1 MNNNN
6 TILISYRTLRQLIG
20 VLGILL
26 PFLCWGINIFV
37 NHFDLLHNSLL
48 VSHLE
53 AEYQAGA
60 NLKSSISH
68 FYYTAAAPLF
78 IGILISVAIFLFT
91 YNGYTPN
98 PQNDRWVWLNDK
110 RISTFAACCL
120 LGIVVF
126 PTDSYAHLK
135 DNLFIFETTG
145 LVGKIHLSFA
155 ALFFISMAVM
165 SIVNFRRLPNKRLL
179 NDGEGKTYFYCGW
192 GIIFC
197 LVMLTV
203 GYLTHSAESWF
214 GGKFVFVMEVIML
227 LFFGISWLT
236 KGESIPTE
244 FVLKNLAS

>member
-6 TILISYRTLRQLIG
+6 TYLISYLTLRQLIG

-26 PFLCWGINIFV
+26 PFLCWGINSLV
-37 NHFDLLHNSLL
+37 NYFDLLHNPWL
-48 VSHLE
+48 VAHLE
-53 AEYQAGA
+53 TDYLAGA

-98 PQNDRWVWLNDK
+98 PQNDRWVWLTDK

-165 SIVNFRRLPNKRLL
+165 SIINFRRQPNKRLIS
-179 NDGEGKTYFYCGW
+179 DGEGKTYLICGW
-192 GIIFC
+192 GIICC
-197 LVMLTV
+197 LLIVTITFLINST
-203 GYLTHSAESWF
+203 GSWL
-214 GGKFVFVMEVIML
+214 GGKFMFVMEVLML

-236 KGESIPTE
+236 KGKSIPTE